1 MEENKIN
8 AEAKAGIKAVGKFIN
23 KVNPKTDYQA
33 KLKNDIEYINR
44 ELESEDVEQLINCN
58 KVISA
63 NYGYLLVKKGFI
75 PMLESDIRER
85 GYDWNL
91 ENLKQMRNG
100 LEAELLVG
108 AVSSSVGEA
117 ALEYLAEKL
126 FGKLFGMR

>member
-44 ELESEDVEQLINCN
+44 ELESEDIEQLINCN

-75 PMLESDIRER
+75 PMLECDIRER

-91 ENLKQMRNG
+91 ENLKQMRNS

-108 AVSSSVGEA
+108 AVSSSVGES
-117 ALEYLAEKL
+117 ALEYVAEKL
-126 FGKLFGMR
+126 FGMR

>member
-33 KLKNDIEYINR
+33 KVKNDIKYINR
-44 ELESEDVEQLINCN
+44 ELESEDIEQLINCN
-58 KVISA
+58 KMISA

-91 ENLKQMRNG
+91 ENLKQMRNS
-100 LEAELLVG
+100 LEKELYVG
-108 AVSSSVGEA
+108 AALSSAGET
-117 ALEYLAEKL
+117 ALEYAAEKL
-126 FGKLFGMR
+126 FGIG

>member
-23 KVNPKTDYQA
+23 KVNPNTDYQA
-33 KLKNDIEYINR
+33 KVKNDIKYINR
-44 ELESEDVEQLINCN
+44 ELESEDIEQLINCN

-91 ENLKQMRNG
+91 ENLKQMRNS
-100 LEAELLVG
+100 LETELLVG
-108 AVSSSVGEA
+108 AVLFSAGET
-117 ALEYLAEKL
+117 ALEYATEKL
-126 FGKLFGMR
+126 FGMG

>member
-23 KVNPKTDYQA
+23 KVNPNTDYQA
-33 KLKNDIEYINR
+33 KVKNDIKYINR
-44 ELESEDVEQLINCN
+44 ELESEDIEQLINCN

-75 PMLESDIRER
+75 PMLECNIRER

-91 ENLKQMRNG
+91 ENLKQMRNS
-100 LEAELLVG
+100 LETELLVG
-108 AVSSSVGEA
+108 AVSSSIGEA
-117 ALEYLAEKL
+117 GFEYLAEKL
-126 FGKLFGMR
+126 FGMR

>member
-23 KVNPKTDYQA
+23 KVNPKTDYQGKVKA
-33 KLKNDIEYINR
+33 DIEYINR
-44 ELESEDVEQLINCN
+44 ELESKDIEVLINCN
-58 KVISA
+58 KNISA
-63 NYGYLLVKKGFI
+63 TYGYLLVKKGFI

-100 LEAELLVG
+100 LETELLVG
-108 AVSSSVGEA
+108 AVSSSIGEA
-117 ALEYLAEKL
+117 GFEYLAEKL
-126 FGKLFGMR
+126 FGIG

>member
-23 KVNPKTDYQA
+23 KVNPNTDYQA
-33 KLKNDIEYINR
+33 KVKADIEYINC
-44 ELESEDVEQLINCN
+44 ELESKDIEVLINCN

-75 PMLESDIRER
+75 PMLECDIRER

-91 ENLKQMRNG
+91 ENIKQIRNS

-117 ALEYLAEKL
+117 ALEYAAEKL
-126 FGKLFGMR
+126 FGMR

>member
-1 MEENKIN
+1 MEENEIN
-8 AEAKAGIKAVGKFIN
+8 PETKAGIKAVGKFIN

-33 KLKNDIEYINR
+33 KVKNDIEYINR
-44 ELESEDVEQLINCN
+44 ELESEDIEQLINCN

-75 PMLESDIRER
+75 PMLECDIRER

-91 ENLKQMRNG
+91 ENLKQIRNS

-108 AVSSSVGEA
+108 AVSSSAGEA
-117 ALEYLAEKL
+117 GFEYLAEKL
-126 FGKLFGMR
+126 FGMR

>member
-8 AEAKAGIKAVGKFIN
+8 AEAKAGIKALGKFIN

-33 KLKNDIEYINR
+33 KVKADIEYINC
-44 ELESEDVEQLINCN
+44 ELESKDIEVLINCN
-58 KVISA
+58 KNISA
-63 NYGYLLVKKGFI
+63 QYGYLLVKKGFI
-75 PMLESDIRER
+75 PMLECDIRER

-91 ENLKQMRNG
+91 ENLKQMRNS

-117 ALEYLAEKL
+117 GFEYVVE
-126 FGKLFGMR
+126 KLFGMRGS

>member
-44 ELESEDVEQLINCN
+44 ELESKDIEQLINCN

-75 PMLESDIRER
+75 PMLECDIRER
-85 GYDWNL
+85 GNDWNI

-126 FGKLFGMR
+126 FGMR